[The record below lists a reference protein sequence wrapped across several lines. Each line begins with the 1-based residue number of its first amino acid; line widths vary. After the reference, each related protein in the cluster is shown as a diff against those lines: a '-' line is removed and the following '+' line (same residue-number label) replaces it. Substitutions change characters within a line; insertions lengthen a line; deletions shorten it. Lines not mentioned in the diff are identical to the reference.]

1 MKLVVFDAM
10 EADEN
15 GLITVRKTAVRP
27 TDVYLMVEDEIV
39 TLRDT
44 GREVK
49 SSKILLL
56 NASAD
61 KPPMPITVIG
71 GVSYLTDRINAALE
85 DGSHADA

>member
-1 MKLVVFDAM
+1 MKLVIFDAI

-27 TDVYLMVEDEIV
+27 TDVYLMMEDEIV

-71 GVSYLTDRINAALE
+71 GVSYLTDCINAALE